1 MKLLDDYN
9 RIDLKNPLMAF
20 EFAFACLWQDI
31 QLLRSD
37 TITLRTMAFDYRM
50 MRKVRAS
57 LWIYGD
63 KE

>member
-1 MKLLDDYN
+1 MI
-9 RIDLKNPLMAF
+9 RFRNPLMAF
-20 EFAFACLWQDI
+20 EFAFTCLWQDI
-31 QLLRSD
+31 ELLRRG

-63 KE
+63 DM